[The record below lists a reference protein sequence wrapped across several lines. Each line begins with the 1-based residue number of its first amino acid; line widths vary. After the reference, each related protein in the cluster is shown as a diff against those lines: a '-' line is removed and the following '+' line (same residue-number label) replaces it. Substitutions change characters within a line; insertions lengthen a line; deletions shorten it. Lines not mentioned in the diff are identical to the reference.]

1 MSERPA
7 EPDWE
12 RVATWSELPDRE
24 PTGARVAGVD
34 LVLVRDDRDVS
45 ILHGRCKHR
54 GVLLADGRV
63 EGDNLIC
70 GVHGWDYRYDTGIS
84 EYDNS
89 ERLEKFTA
97 RVDREADAVYVDRAE
112 VAAWSDDNPTEY
124 TDPDTFPEFY
134 GDPHGTDEEPYNS
147 YIRTLAQEGPEGI
160 GEHGDVS
167 AMGVPRTELPTWED
181 LQILTAQLDR
191 TPLRED
197 VPVDTTL
204 TIGPRAENPLELE
217 IPVFVSD
224 MSYGA
229 LSEEAKVA
237 LAKGADAAG
246 TGICS
251 GEGGML
257 PEERANNTRYFYE
270 YATGKFGWDFD
281 VVEEVQAFHF
291 KAGQGA
297 KTGTGGHLP
306 GEKVQGKIA
315 EVRDLEPGTDAVS
328 PANFDDLRTPAD
340 FAAFADRVRER
351 GDGIP
356 VGFKLS
362 AQHVERDLDFALEA
376 GADYVILDGRGGG
389 TGAAPDVFKDNIS
402 VPTIPAIA
410 RARDHL
416 DRTGNGDVTLIATG
430 GLRTESD
437 FVKAMALGA
446 DGVAVA
452 NSAMQAIGCLG
463 MRACDS
469 NNCPVGIAT
478 SDEGLRNR
486 LVVDQA
492 ATGLA
497 NFFAATTELMSVL
510 ARALGYDDLGAFR
523 RDDLTSWK
531 RDVADLAGVE
541 YAGVGRRPAPR
552 HRPGAATDGTRS
564 ATDGGDRRPRGRR
577 SNTDGRVNESR
588 DDGDGR

>member
-1 MSERPA
+1 MSDQSTETQ
-7 EPDWE
+7 WE
-12 RVATWSELPDRE
+12 RIATWSDLDDRE
-24 PTGARVAGVD
+24 PEHARVAGVD
-34 LVLVRDDRDVS
+34 LVIVRDGEEVS
-45 ILHGRCKHR
+45 VLHGRCKHR
-54 GVLLADGRV
+54 GVLLADGHV

-89 ERLEKFTA
+89 EQLAKFTA
-97 RVDREADAVYVDRAE
+97 RVDESADALYVDRAE
-112 VAAWSDDNPTEY
+112 VADWNDDNPTEY
-124 TDPDTFPEFY
+124 TDPDAFPEFY
-134 GDPHGTDEEPYNS
+134 GDPHSTDEEPHNN

-181 LQILTAQLDR
+181 LQILTAQLAQ

-197 VPVDTTL
+197 VPVDTSL
-204 TIGPRAENPLELE
+204 TIGPRAENPLELK

-224 MSYGA
+224 MSFGA

-257 PEERANNTRYFYE
+257 PEEQANNTRYFYE
-270 YATGKFGWDFD
+270 YATGKFGWNFD
-281 VVEEVQAFHF
+281 LVEDVQAFHF

-306 GEKVQGKIA
+306 GEKVEGRIA

-328 PANFDDLRTPAD
+328 PANFDDLRTPED

-351 GDGIP
+351 AGGIP

-362 AQHVERDLDFALEA
+362 AQHVEDDLAFALEA

-410 RARDHL
+410 RAREYL
-416 DRTGNGDVTLIATG
+416 DETGNGDVTLIATG

-478 SDEGLRNR
+478 QKEGLRNR

-492 ATGLA
+492 ASGLE
-497 NFFAATTELMSVL
+497 NFFAATTKLMKVL
-510 ARALGYDDLGAFR
+510 ARACGHDSLQQFQR
-523 RDDLTSWK
+523 SDLTSWK

-541 YAGVGRRPAPR
+541 YAGAGRRRPARGPV
-552 HRPGAATDGTRS
+552 GESTATDGS
-564 ATDGGDRRPRGRR
+564 GRR
-577 SNTDGRVNESR
+577 TNPTNTDTTREDHDR
-588 DDGDGR
+588 